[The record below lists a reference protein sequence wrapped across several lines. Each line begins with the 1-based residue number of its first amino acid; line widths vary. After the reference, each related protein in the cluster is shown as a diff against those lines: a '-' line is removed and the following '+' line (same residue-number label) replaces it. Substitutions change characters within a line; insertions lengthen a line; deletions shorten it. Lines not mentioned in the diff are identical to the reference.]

1 MATIFRKKRTRKLSP
16 KVTIP
21 SEQVCLPIVEEQD
34 RIYGG
39 YHKEHKTPAAG
50 PRNNEYA
57 DLWVP
62 LLWCDK
68 RESTL
73 KVTKDK
79 QTHETIIVVLK
90 KTMGYPGWA
99 RHNIH
104 GPAYVSLRWE
114 LGTFMGKYRWYLE
127 GDEVPPHNTICMVG
141 DELAQYYIGL
151 GFTVVNDKYVV
162 ENIV

>member
-1 MATIFRKKRTRKLSP
+1 MGTISRKKRTPKLSSEA
-16 KVTIP
+16 TIP
-21 SEQVCLPIVEEQD
+21 PEQLSLPIVEEQD

-50 PRNNEYA
+50 PRNNEHA

-73 KVTKDK
+73 KITRDE
-79 QTHETIIVVLK
+79 QTHETIIVVVK
-90 KTMGYPGWA
+90 KTLGYPGWV
-99 RHNIH
+99 RHNVH

-114 LGTFMGKYRWYLE
+114 LGTFMGSYRWYLE
-127 GDEVPPHNTICMVG
+127 GNEVPPHNVICMVG

-151 GFTVVNDKYVV
+151 GFTVVGGKYVI
-162 ENIV
+162 ERII

>member
-1 MATIFRKKRTRKLSP
+1 M
-16 KVTIP
+16 
-21 SEQVCLPIVEEQD
+21 EEQD

-50 PRNNEYA
+50 PRNNEHA

-68 RESTL
+68 REATL
-73 KVTKDK
+73 KITKDER
-79 QTHETIIVVLK
+79 THETIIVVLK

-127 GDEVPPHNTICMVG
+127 GDEVPPHNVICMAG

-151 GFTVVNDKYVV
+151 GFTVVDGKYVV
-162 ENIV
+162 ERIV